1 MISAW
6 EKQECL
12 IVDVFV
18 LENRTDLFYNKLK
31 KEKKSEVILASI

>member
-31 KEKKSEVILASI
+31 KEKNLKLF